1 MKRALLILLAALFL
15 STSSGVSFY
24 LHYCGKSLDGISLV
38 GKSSCSCE
46 NGNQTSDCCR
56 DKVHHIKIKDRFVA
70 GHRLGPK
77 FFQQRVLVA
86 MCASST
92 QAPISFQDFRRGC
105 FVYRFCNP
113 PTRIKAPVVLRT

>member
-24 LHYCGKSLDGISLV
+24 FHYCGKSLDGISLV

-46 NGNQTSDCCR
+46 DGNQTSDCCR

-70 GHRLGPK
+70 GHRESRRRRHPPALH
-77 FFQQRVLVA
+77 QVA
-86 MCASST
+86 GYPWAVDPG
-92 QAPISFQDFRRGC
+92 A
-105 FVYRFCNP
+105 V
-113 PTRIKAPVVLRT
+113 